1 MTAQDIDLNEI
12 DKKIRTIKK
21 AAEELKRMSDN
32 FPALNRGTVRIL
44 ASVKVLEI
52 NISDVLDTGVKGL

>member
-12 DKKIRTIKK
+12 DNRIRTIKK
-21 AAEELKRMSDN
+21 AAEELKQMSDN
-32 FPALNRGTVRIL
+32 FPALNRGAARIL

-52 NISDVLDTGVKGL
+52 NISDVLNTGV